1 MKLLPHQIDGVKW
14 LLKRERDTEISG
26 GLLCDE
32 MGLGKTIQMIVLMR
46 KNKVNKTLIVVP
58 KSIVGQW
65 ISEIKKFTGSFF
77 SVCEYDGPKRKFDE
91 TCDIC
96 VCPYSVVRDLID
108 IQWDRII
115 LDEGHEIRNQKSL
128 VYKNVISLKST
139 TKWILTGTPIFN
151 KMKDFVTLCKFIGLD
166 RKYVQCYFD
175 ETKDKY
181 ILRRLKTDMS
191 PITFHNVELEMY
203 ESERELYEQVYDSF
217 GEFEI
222 LEWIL
227 RCRQVC
233 AWPQTYYDGIYKK
246 YGGDLLEWKGS
257 TAKMDTLIAMIRS
270 HPTEKSIV
278 FTQFIKESEEIKR
291 RLELIGRSVFVMNG
305 NTENRDELV
314 NDFNTSKEGSVF
326 LIQVKTGGVG
336 LNLQEATRVYLMQ
349 PSWNP
354 ATELQA
360 IARSHRSGQTKH
372 VIVKKLVYSDCD
384 AVDNEMT
391 ELQTKKTKICEKVV
405 GKSSVSLPE
414 LKKVSNF
421 LIKLGKG
428 SNETGDSENDDRDS

>member
-1 MKLLPHQIDGVKW
+1 MRLLPHQIDGVKW
-14 LLKRERDTEISG
+14 LLKRERDKEISG

-128 VYKNVISLKST
+128 VYKNVISLRST

-175 ETKDKY
+175 ETKEKY

-191 PITFHNVELEMY
+191 PITFQNVELEMY
-203 ESERELYEQVYDSF
+203 ESERKLYEQVYDSF

-257 TAKMDTLIAMIRS
+257 TSKMDTLVAMIKT
-270 HPTEKSIV
+270 HPTEKTIV

-305 NTENRDELV
+305 NTENRDDLV

-336 LNLQEATRVYLMQ
+336 LNLQQATRVYLMQ

-391 ELQTKKTKICEKVV
+391 ELQNTKTKICEKVV

-428 SNETGDSENDDRDS
+428 SNETGDSEDDDRH

>member
-1 MKLLPHQIDGVKW
+1 MRLLPHQIDGVKW
-14 LLKRERDTEISG
+14 LIKRERDTEISG

-32 MGLGKTIQMIVLMR
+32 MGLGKTIQMIALMR
-46 KNKVNKTLIVVP
+46 KKKVNKTLIVVP

-96 VCPYSVVRDLID
+96 LCPYSVVRDLID

-175 ETKDKY
+175 ETKDTY

-203 ESERELYEQVYDSF
+203 ESERALYEQVYDSF

-257 TAKMDTLIAMIRS
+257 TAKMDTLMAMIKT

-391 ELQTKKTKICEKVV
+391 ELQTKKTKICEQVV

-428 SNETGDSENDDRDS
+428 NNETGDSENDDSDS